1 VDFSKLER
9 GEIIAAV
16 SGLFLAI
23 SVFLTWYSTDSGNPN
38 SNVDGMKGDLSAWDV
53 HSIIRFLLLAAAAAP
68 LILGWIIIR
77 QHELSW
83 PKGEVTAVVAST
95 ALVLI
100 LVVGIISRPGEPRS
114 TISLQIGWYLGV
126 LACIGMLVGAAW
138 RSAEGQTKKPP
149 GTL

>member
-1 VDFSKLER
+1 MDFSKLER

-23 SVFLTWYSTDSGNPN
+23 SIFLPWSSTDDANPN
-38 SNVDGMKGDLSAWDV
+38 SNVDGLHGSLSAWDV

-68 LILGWIIIR
+68 LILAWIIIR
-77 QHELSW
+77 EHELSW
-83 PKGEVTAVVAST
+83 PKGEMTAVVAST

-114 TISLQIGWYLGV
+114 TISLGIGWYLGV
-126 LACIGMLVGAAW
+126 LACMGMLVGAAW